1 MIFFFMMRKKK
12 TSYSL
17 YIKKKKEKSFIYDL
31 QVVPI
36 NCDYEIL
43 SPLMWVVVNI
53 WALPY
58 WTILVLFVYF
68 WNKKM
73 FNIDAAVER
82 FLVKQNKGVHIKHQ
96 LSPI

>member
-1 MIFFFMMRKKK
+1 MKK
-12 TSYSL
+12 
-17 YIKKKKEKSFIYDL
+17 KSFIYDL

-43 SPLMWVVVNI
+43 SPLMWVVINI

-68 WNKKM
+68 WNKMMYK
-73 FNIDAAVER
+73 IDAVVKS
-82 FLVKQNKGVHIKHQ
+82 LVAWEAPLQNRPWLEQ
-96 LSPI
+96 

>member
-1 MIFFFMMRKKK
+1 MMRKKNK
-12 TSYSL
+12 KQVIV
-17 YIKKKKEKSFIYDL
+17 YIWRKKKSFIYDL

-36 NCDYEIL
+36 NCDYEIS

-82 FLVKQNKGVHIKHQ
+82 FLVTQNKGVNIKHQ